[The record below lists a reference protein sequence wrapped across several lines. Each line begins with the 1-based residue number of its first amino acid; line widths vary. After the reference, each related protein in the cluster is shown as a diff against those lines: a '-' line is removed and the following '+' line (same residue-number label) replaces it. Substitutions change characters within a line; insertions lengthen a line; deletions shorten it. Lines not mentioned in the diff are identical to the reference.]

1 MKNQKLNLN
10 IYFND
15 TLFEYNFLYKIY
27 YLIYL

>member
-15 TLFEYNFLYKIY
+15 TLFEYNFLYNIY
-27 YLIYL
+27 YLLYL